1 MLRQITNGKL
11 TPEEAVRAYHGVLQ
25 TAKIKPKLPLE
36 QDLQLTDQS
45 MRYDENAARRSIVSV
60 HANPLAG
67 AKVARSPEKRER
79 PTSPPAAPAAEAVG
93 WPRRADGAPDFE
105 KMTPGQR
112 RAFDQARL
120 GRRFP

>member
-1 MLRQITNGKL
+1 LITNGKL
-11 TPEEAVRAYHGVLQ
+11 APEEAVRAYHGVLQ
-25 TAKIKPKLPLE
+25 AAKIKPKLPLE

-45 MRYDENAARRSIVSV
+45 MRYDESAARRSMVSV

-67 AKVARSPEKRER
+67 AKSARTQEKGER
-79 PTSPPAAPAAEAVG
+79 LTSPPAAPAAEAVG

-105 KMTPGQR
+105 KMTSVQR

-120 GRRFP
+120 QRRFR